1 VTPGTR
7 LGLRDD
13 AEDDRHTLSL
23 VGELDAATAPELQA
37 AIERL
42 CEDGAAEIV
51 LDLHELSFID
61 STGLRVILMSEQLC
75 ERLGSDFSLTRAQP
89 QAQRLFE
96 LTDLVGRLSFR
107 GRALAKRIR
116 RRPPSATETPVAHSR
131 PDFEVFLDLNLNAPR
146 SARNYV
152 RDLLRADAS
161 PRLREAAM
169 LLTSELVT
177 PIVQQGISAFL
188 ETGELRVWL
197 RGDVVRVELGVP
209 GELLSPS
216 GGGGPPYDQT
226 VLDRLADRW
235 SIDIGGPSSRVWFE
249 LVRQHFPDRD
259 EPYPPDATDDAYPG
273 GARRGPAE

>member
-23 VGELDAATAPELQA
+23 LGELDAATAPELQA

-42 CEDGAAEIV
+42 CEEGAREIV

-61 STGLRVILMSEQLC
+61 STGLRAILMSERLC

-96 LTDLVGRLSFR
+96 LADLVGRLSFR
-107 GRALAKRIR
+107 GRAFAKRIT
-116 RRPPSATETPVAHSR
+116 RRPAYAAKTPLAHSR
-131 PDFEVFLDLNLNAPR
+131 PDFEVFLDLNLSAPR

-152 RDLLRADAS
+152 RDLLRADVS
-161 PRLREAAM
+161 PRLRDTAM

-177 PIVQQGISAFL
+177 PIVRQVIPAFL

-197 RGDVVRVELGVP
+197 RGDVVRVELAVP
-209 GELLSPS
+209 SELLSPPS
-216 GGGGPPYDQT
+216 GRSGPPYDQT
-226 VLDRLADRW
+226 VLDQLADRW

-249 LVRQHFPDRD
+249 LVRQHFLEDGLLD
-259 EPYPPDATDDAYPG
+259 T
-273 GARRGPAE
+273 ARR